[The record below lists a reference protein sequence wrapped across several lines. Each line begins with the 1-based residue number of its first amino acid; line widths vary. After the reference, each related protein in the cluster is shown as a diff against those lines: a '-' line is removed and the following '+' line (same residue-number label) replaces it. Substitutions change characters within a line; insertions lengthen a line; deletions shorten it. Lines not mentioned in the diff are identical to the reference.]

1 MNLRTARVI
10 GWMIVAL
17 VALPAWAAPDAPVAH
32 PQAGSVRGA
41 WVDGIAAFRGIPYA
55 AAPAGEF
62 RWRPPR
68 PYPTWRE
75 TRDASRYGPVCPQ
88 NGPLV
93 KSVPGIAMDED
104 CLRLNLWVEAEAL
117 GPGAAPRP
125 VMVWIHGGSFRW
137 GAGTVPG
144 EDPLAFAREGVVI
157 VTFNYR
163 LDRFGLLAHPAL
175 TSTAEAEPLANY
187 GLMDMV
193 AALRWVR
200 DNVAAFGGDPGNVTV
215 FGQSAGGVSVTFLM
229 TIPDAAGLF
238 HRAIAQ
244 SGSARVQG
252 DRPIRGQS
260 GFYTSLEDEGMA
272 FAGSFGIEGT
282 SGEAATGLRML
293 TVEQIL
299 GYSARE
305 IPNSMNP
312 VVDGRFVPR
321 DVGRSF
327 REGLQHR
334 VPMIAGSTDWEYG
347 LVARYGFPLQQLMP
361 GVDVESARRAYGN
374 AGDEELKRRWFT
386 NATFFAPARFYVA
399 ELARRGVPSWLYRY
413 DHVYEAKRG
422 QVPGATHSDELP
434 LLFDEAAPPWL
445 GVELSAADREVG
457 RRMRGLWVQFARTG
471 DPNGPG
477 LPAWPRYSRRDDRM
491 LVIDAAFE
499 ARSVGDTAALEFH
512 QRLYEAALADVGALG
527 EVDFVMKSGRVFK
540 RDGEVVAGP

>member
-1 MNLRTARVI
+1 MQLRTKAATVCLFATFI
-10 GWMIVAL
+10 GPPAGAGEDGPL
-17 VALPAWAAPDAPVAH
+17 VYAPAGP
-32 PQAGSVRGA
+32 VRGA
-41 WVDGIAAFRGIPYA
+41 WVEGIAAFRGIPYA
-55 AAPAGEF
+55 AAPDGDF

-68 PYPTWRE
+68 PGPTWKE
-75 TRDASRYGPVCPQ
+75 PRDASAYGPVCPQ

-93 KSVPGIAMDED
+93 KSMPGIVMDED
-104 CLRLNLWVEAEAL
+104 CLGLNVWVDPEAL
-117 GPGAAPRP
+117 EPKAAPRP

-163 LDRFGLLAHPAL
+163 LDRFGLFAHPAL
-175 TSTAEAEPLANY
+175 TSTAGAEPLANY

-200 DNVAAFGGDPGNVTV
+200 DNVSAFGGDPGNVTI

-238 HRAIAQ
+238 HHAIAQ

-252 DRPIRGQS
+252 DRPIRGES
-260 GFYTSLEDEGMA
+260 DFYTSLEDEGMA

-282 SGEAATGLRML
+282 SGEAASALRAL
-293 TVEQIL
+293 TVEQVL
-299 GYSARE
+299 GYSAKE

-334 VPMIAGSTDWEYG
+334 APMIAGSTDWEYG

-361 GVDVESARRAYGN
+361 GVDAQAARRAYGD
-374 AGDEELKRRWFT
+374 AEDDELKRRWFT
-386 NATFFAPARFYVA
+386 HATFFAPARFYVA
-399 ELARRGVPSWLYRY
+399 ELARQGVPSWLYRY
-413 DHVYEAKRG
+413 DHVYEARQG
-422 QVPGATHSDELP
+422 QVPGATHGDELP
-434 LLFDEAAPPWL
+434 PLFDEAAPPWL
-445 GVELSAADREVG
+445 GVGLTESDRAVG
-457 RRMRGLWVQFARTG
+457 RRMRGLWVRFAHTG

-477 LPAWPRYSRRDDRM
+477 LPAWPRYSATDDRM
-491 LVIDAAFE
+491 LVIDDGFE
-499 ARSVGDTAALEFH
+499 ARSVGDAGALAFH
-512 QRLYEAALADVGALG
+512 QQLYETALAPVVPGD
-527 EVDFVMKSGRVFK
+527 R
-540 RDGEVVAGP
+540 RD